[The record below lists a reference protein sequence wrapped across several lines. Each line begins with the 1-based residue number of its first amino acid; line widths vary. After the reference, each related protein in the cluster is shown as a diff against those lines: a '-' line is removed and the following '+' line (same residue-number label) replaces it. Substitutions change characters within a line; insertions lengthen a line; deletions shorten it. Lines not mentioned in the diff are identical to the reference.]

1 MILHRFPVDYQMD
14 SQDCGPACLKII
26 AKYFGRFYSLQYLR
40 DRCGITKQG
49 VSLENL
55 STGAE
60 SLGLRTLAIKCTLDD
75 IINKIPF
82 PAILFWRDSHFIV
95 VYHANKNTFGFL
107 TLPKDVSNIHMR
119 TSKPDGIKR
128 RNSRRSFS
136 NRTHN

>member
-75 IINKIPF
+75 IINKS
-82 PAILFWRDSHFIV
+82 LFLLSS
-95 VYHANKNTFGFL
+95 FGE
-107 TLPKDVSNIHMR
+107 IHI
-119 TSKPDGIKR
+119 SL
-128 RNSRRSFS
+128 
-136 NRTHN
+136 

>member
-60 SLGLRTLAIKCTLDD
+60 SLGLST
-75 IINKIPF
+75 
-82 PAILFWRDSHFIV
+82 
-95 VYHANKNTFGFL
+95 
-107 TLPKDVSNIHMR
+107 
-119 TSKPDGIKR
+119 
-128 RNSRRSFS
+128 
-136 NRTHN
+136 